1 MVVGGGDCSN
11 YPDFNV
17 FRSFVESSPLL
28 IYSGY
33 INLSSYERFISLIF
47 SPTSQNV
54 WSQTHRNISFRIT
67 SEIRVL
73 IVVLIRKGIVM
84 ISRVWFKVSILF
96 LLDLSFWLFLLEE
109 VGWFS
114 KCQMRKNKME
124 NTFFLKVP
132 VSSWQCRL

>member
-1 MVVGGGDCSN
+1 MVVGCGDCSN
-11 YPDFNV
+11 YPDFNE

-67 SEIRVL
+67 SKIRLL
-73 IVVLIRKGIVM
+73 IVVLIRKGIAM
-84 ISRVWFKVSILF
+84 ISAVWFQGGISF
-96 LLDLSFWLFLLEE
+96 LDWSYWLFLKRRL
-109 VGWFS
+109 GDFP
-114 KCQMRKNKME
+114 KNKYGKIKKSKKSKSPSG
-124 NTFFLKVP
+124 FLEC
-132 VSSWQCRL
+132 WL

>member
-1 MVVGGGDCSN
+1 MS
-11 YPDFNV
+11 PLHMSI
-17 FRSFVESSPLL
+17 RSWWWLDQLYWFQWILLVESPPLL

-67 SEIRVL
+67 SKIRVL
-73 IVVLIRKGIVM
+73 IVALIRKRIVM
-84 ISRVWFKVSILF
+84 ISRVWFKVGILF
-96 LLDLSFWLFLLEE
+96 LLDLSFWLFLQQE

-114 KCQMRKNKME
+114 KYQMWEKRLE
-124 NTFFLKVP
+124 NTFF
-132 VSSWQCRL
+132 